1 MIFRCMATFVRH
13 IVALVAVALLSVVGG
28 RAWAQEYPNPFMTT
42 GSDVGLVSTEWGA
55 GVGGVYT
62 GFGSISSD
70 AVELNSRLAFEGH
83 LNMAVVIGRYFAVE
97 SGMIYQKGGID
108 AEYRGKHYDISTS
121 TFEMPLLLSLR
132 LWDGAVRVNGGV
144 QLGLISNGGY
154 LEGKE
159 NYMFGTVTPTW
170 NIATGIGVRVMPN
183 VVVELGYTHALQ
195 DGVNQL
201 GATNKGAGLD
211 FTTRTHKVMIG
222 VSLLM

>member
-1 MIFRCMATFVRH
+1 MATFVRH
-13 IVALVAVALLSVVGG
+13 IVALVAVVLLSVAGG
-28 RAWAQEYPNPFMTT
+28 RAQAQEYPNPFMAAD
-42 GSDVGLVSTEWGA
+42 SDESIVRTEWGV

-62 GFGSISSD
+62 GFGRISAE
-70 AVELNSRLAFEGH
+70 AVELNSRLALQGH
-83 LNMAVVIGRYFAVE
+83 LDMAVVVGRYFAVE

-108 AEYRGKHYDISTS
+108 AEYRGKRYDISTS

-132 LWDGAVRVNGGV
+132 LWDSAGRINGGV
-144 QLGLISNGGY
+144 QLGLISSGGY

-159 NYMFGTVTPTW
+159 SYMFGTVTPTW
-170 NIATGIGVRVMPN
+170 NLAAGVGVRVMPN

-211 FTTRTHKVMIG
+211 FTTRTHKVTLG

>member
-1 MIFRCMATFVRH
+1 MATFVRH
-13 IVALVAVALLSVVGG
+13 IVALVAVVLLSVAGG
-28 RAWAQEYPNPFMTT
+28 RAMAQEYPNPFMVED
-42 GSDVGLVSTEWGA
+42 SEQSLVHTEWGI

-62 GFGSISSD
+62 GFGEVSSK
-70 AVELNSRLAFEGH
+70 AVTLNSRLAFQGH
-83 LNMAVVIGRYFAVE
+83 LDMAVVVGRFFAVE
-97 SGMIYQKGGID
+97 SKIVYERGGID
-108 AEYRGKHYDISTS
+108 AEYKGKCYDISTS

-154 LEGKE
+154 LEGRE

-170 NIATGIGVRVMPN
+170 NLATGVGVRVMPS
-183 VVVELGYTHALQ
+183 VVVEVRYTHALQ

-201 GATNKGAGLD
+201 GATIRGAGLD
-211 FTTRTHKVMIG
+211 FTTRTHKVILG

>member
-1 MIFRCMATFVRH
+1 MATFVRH
-13 IVALVAVALLSVVGG
+13 IVALVAVVLLSVAGG
-28 RAWAQEYPNPFMTT
+28 RAQAQEYPNPFMVAD
-42 GSDVGLVSTEWGA
+42 SDVSIVRTEWGV

-62 GFGSISSD
+62 GFGRISAE
-70 AVELNSRLAFEGH
+70 AVELNSRLALQGH
-83 LNMAVVIGRYFAVE
+83 LDMAVVVGRYFAVE
-97 SGMIYQKGGID
+97 SGMIYQKGGLD
-108 AEYRGKHYDISTS
+108 AEYRGKRYDISTS

-132 LWDGAVRVNGGV
+132 LWDSAVRINGGV
-144 QLGLISNGGY
+144 QLGLISSGGY

-170 NIATGIGVRVMPN
+170 NLAAGVGVRVMPN

-211 FTTRTHKVMIG
+211 FTTRTHKVMLG

>member
-1 MIFRCMATFVRH
+1 MATFVRH

-28 RAWAQEYPNPFMTT
+28 RAWAQEYPNPFMVED
-42 GSDVGLVSTEWGA
+42 SEQSLVHTEWGI

-62 GFGSISSD
+62 GFGRVSSK
-70 AVELNSRLAFEGH
+70 AVTLNSRLAFQGH
-83 LNMAVVIGRYFAVE
+83 LDMAVVVGRYFAVE
-97 SGMIYQKGGID
+97 SEIVYERGGID
-108 AEYRGKHYDISTS
+108 AEYKGKCYDISTS

-154 LEGKE
+154 LEGRE
-159 NYMFGTVTPTW
+159 NYMFGTITPTW
-170 NIATGIGVRVMPN
+170 NLATGVGIRVMPS
-183 VVVELGYTHALQ
+183 VVVEVRYTHALQ

-211 FTTRTHKVMIG
+211 FTTRTHKVMLG

>member
-1 MIFRCMATFVRH
+1 MATFVRH
-13 IVALVAVALLSVVGG
+13 IVALVAVVLLSVAGG
-28 RAWAQEYPNPFMTT
+28 RAMAQEYPNPFMVED
-42 GSDVGLVSTEWGA
+42 SEQSLVHTEWGI

-62 GFGSISSD
+62 GFGEVSSK
-70 AVELNSRLAFEGH
+70 AVTLNSRLAFQGH
-83 LNMAVVIGRYFAVE
+83 LDMAVVVGRYFAVE
-97 SGMIYQKGGID
+97 SKIVYERGGID
-108 AEYRGKHYDISTS
+108 AEYKGKCYDISTS

-154 LEGKE
+154 LEGRE

-170 NIATGIGVRVMPN
+170 NLATGVGVRVMPS
-183 VVVELGYTHALQ
+183 VVVEVRYTHALQ

-201 GATNKGAGLD
+201 GATIRGAGLD
-211 FTTRTHKVMIG
+211 FTTRTHKVILG